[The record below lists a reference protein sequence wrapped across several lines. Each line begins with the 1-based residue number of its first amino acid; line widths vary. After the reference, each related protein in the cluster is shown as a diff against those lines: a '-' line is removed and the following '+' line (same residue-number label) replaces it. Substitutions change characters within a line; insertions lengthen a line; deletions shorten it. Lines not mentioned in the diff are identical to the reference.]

1 MIFEKLII
9 LLAFGVFVYISWTN
23 TEWISVAFAQVV
35 PSVQSQSA
43 SEPALT
49 NNNASSPFS
58 LPSIKLDNSN
68 AIAKMGPVAVAGPD
82 QIVNEGS
89 TVTLN
94 GTQSTDPNGIILS
107 YSWRQIPTNHFIT
120 LSGADTPIWSFTAP
134 RISTDTTLTF
144 ELMVTDNNGLTN
156 SSTVNILI
164 KHIPYITNQSTEG
177 TTSIVNNPPIAGIVP
192 KQTSSTT
199 NQSTEG
205 TTSIVNNPP
214 IAGIVPKQ
222 TSSTTNQS
230 TEGTAPTSTNQI
242 LNSNVT
248 NVDEPLIANTGPDKI
263 VQKGDSVTLDG
274 SNSTGPITS
283 YSWKQINGKSVK
295 LVDANIAKSMFIA
308 PSVNKDSM
316 LKFKLTVDDGKG
328 KTSTAIVNVLV
339 MK

>member
-9 LLAFGVFVYISWTN
+9 LLAFGVFVYISWAN

-120 LSGADTPIWSFTAP
+120 LSGADTPVWSFIAP

-164 KHIPYITNQSTEG
+164 KHIPYI
-177 TTSIVNNPPIAGIVP
+177 
-192 KQTSSTT
+192 T

-295 LVDANIAKSMFIA
+295 LVDANIVKSMFIA

>member
-68 AIAKMGPVAVAGPD
+68 AIAKMGPVAVAGQD

-120 LSGADTPIWSFTAP
+120 LSGADTPVWSFTAP

-164 KHIPYITNQSTEG
+164 KHIPYI
-177 TTSIVNNPPIAGIVP
+177 
-192 KQTSSTT
+192 T

-295 LVDANIAKSMFIA
+295 LVDANVVKSMFIA

>member
-1 MIFEKLII
+1 LIFEKLLI

-68 AIAKMGPVAVAGPD
+68 AIAKMGPVAVAGQD

-120 LSGADTPIWSFTAP
+120 LSGADTPVWSFTAP

-177 TTSIVNNPPIAGIVP
+177 TTS
-192 KQTSSTT
+192 T
-199 NQSTEG
+199 
-205 TTSIVNNPP
+205 VNNPP

>member
-1 MIFEKLII
+1 
-9 LLAFGVFVYISWTN
+9 
-23 TEWISVAFAQVV
+23 
-35 PSVQSQSA
+35 
-43 SEPALT
+43 
-49 NNNASSPFS
+49 
-58 LPSIKLDNSN
+58 
-68 AIAKMGPVAVAGPD
+68 MGPVAVAGPD

-120 LSGADTPIWSFTAP
+120 LSGADTPVWSFTAP

-177 TTSIVNNPPIAGIVP
+177 TTS
-192 KQTSSTT
+192 T
-199 NQSTEG
+199 
-205 TTSIVNNPP
+205 VNNPP

>member
-49 NNNASSPFS
+49 NNNASAPFS

-94 GTQSTDPNGIILS
+94 GTQSTDPSGIILS

-120 LSGADTPIWSFTAP
+120 LSGADTPVWSFTAP

-164 KHIPYITNQSTEG
+164 KHIPYI
-177 TTSIVNNPPIAGIVP
+177 
-192 KQTSSTT
+192 T

-295 LVDANIAKSMFIA
+295 LVDANIVKSMFIA

>member
-94 GTQSTDPNGIILS
+94 GTQSTDPSGIILS

-120 LSGADTPIWSFTAP
+120 LSGADTPVWSFTAP

-164 KHIPYITNQSTEG
+164 KHIPYI
-177 TTSIVNNPPIAGIVP
+177 
-192 KQTSSTT
+192 T

-295 LVDANIAKSMFIA
+295 LVDANIVKSMFIA

>member
-1 MIFEKLII
+1 M
-9 LLAFGVFVYISWTN
+9 
-23 TEWISVAFAQVV
+23 
-35 PSVQSQSA
+35 
-43 SEPALT
+43 
-49 NNNASSPFS
+49 
-58 LPSIKLDNSN
+58 
-68 AIAKMGPVAVAGPD
+68 
-82 QIVNEGS
+82 
-89 TVTLN
+89 
-94 GTQSTDPNGIILS
+94 
-107 YSWRQIPTNHFIT
+107 
-120 LSGADTPIWSFTAP
+120 
-134 RISTDTTLTF
+134 ISTDTTLTF

-230 TEGTAPTSTNQI
+230 TEGTTSIVNNPPIAGIVPKQTSSTTNQSTEGTTPTSTNQI

-274 SNSTGPITS
+274 SNSTGPIAS
-283 YSWKQINGKSVK
+283 YSWKQISGKSVK
-295 LVDANIAKSMFIA
+295 LVDTNIVKSMFIA
-308 PSVNKDSM
+308 PTVNKDSM